1 MAETGHFLNE
11 ICKNSSLWFVVSY
24 FFTQKWPK
32 KEAKAIAEI
41 FRIASRQ
48 RIEAEAF
55 FSTIKDNMGK
65 HYLEM

>member
-1 MAETGHFLNE
+1 MAETGYFLNE
-11 ICKNSSLWFVVSY
+11 ICKNSSLWFVGSY

-48 RIEAEAF
+48 RIEAKAF
-55 FSTIKDNMGK
+55 FSTIKVDMAK
-65 HYLEM
+65 YYLKM

>member
-1 MAETGHFLNE
+1 MAESSYYFLNK
-11 ICKNSSLWFVVSY
+11 ICKNSSLWFVGAS
-24 FFTQKWPK
+24 FFTRKWPK

-55 FSTIKDNMGK
+55 FYYKG
-65 HYLEM
+65 

>member
-1 MAETGHFLNE
+1 MAATGYFLNE
-11 ICKNSSLWFVVSY
+11 VCKNSSLWFVGSY

-55 FSTIKDNMGK
+55 FSTMKVNMAK
-65 HYLEM
+65 HYLKM